1 MIEIITP
8 FKIFTTS
15 KKQLIN
21 NLNQNIFGTNQKF
34 QLIKIVSKP
43 RSK

>member
-15 KKQLIN
+15 KNKLIN
-21 NLNQNIFGTNQKF
+21 IFWLKNNIGTN
-34 QLIKIVSKP
+34 
-43 RSK
+43 